1 MILVL
6 TVLALDGWRWDEK
19 LALSAALMAIGAL
32 AWAFAYTSAEG
43 ALRAQRFAFRRA
55 GEVLVLVAAYSVV
68 QVWI

>member
-6 TVLALDGWRWDEK
+6 KVLALDGWRWDEK

-43 ALRAQRFAFRRA
+43 ALRANDSRS
-55 GEVLVLVAAYSVV
+55 AAPARC
-68 QVWI
+68 WCW